1 VPRIAV
7 PGTDARPQHPK
18 VYSFG
23 IMLRWLGQVPS
34 IQAKALAGHSAT
46 ALLDMWAAT
55 ESTDNGSTASAVR
68 RPSDD
73 ASGLS
78 ERSSVDHGW
87 HVKRQRRLRARSAVG
102 RASSG

>member
-1 VPRIAV
+1 M
-7 PGTDARPQHPK
+7 QHPK
-18 VYSFG
+18 STRDHVTLVTGALDS
-23 IMLRWLGQVPS
+23 
-34 IQAKALAGHSAT
+34 AKALAGHSAT